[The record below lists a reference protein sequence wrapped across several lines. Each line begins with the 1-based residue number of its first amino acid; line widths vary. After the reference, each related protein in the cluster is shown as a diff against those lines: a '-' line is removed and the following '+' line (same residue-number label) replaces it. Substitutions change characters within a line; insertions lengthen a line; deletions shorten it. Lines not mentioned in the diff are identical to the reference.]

1 MKQYPNNLKFKKYHK
16 KNIFF
21 TKTIEKKIFYPID
34 GEYAIQSLESGKIQ
48 YKQIEACRRTI
59 KRGLRKIG
67 NLWIKLFTNTQVTKK
82 AIASRMGKGKGN
94 VAYWISPIKKGQIL
108 FEISGINYDKALFI
122 LNKSKS
128 KLPVKTKVIKIIY

>member
-21 TKTIEKKIFYPID
+21 TKTTEKKIFYPIE

-67 NLWIKLFTNTQVTKK
+67 NL
-82 AIASRMGKGKGN
+82 
-94 VAYWISPIKKGQIL
+94 
-108 FEISGINYDKALFI
+108 
-122 LNKSKS
+122 
-128 KLPVKTKVIKIIY
+128 